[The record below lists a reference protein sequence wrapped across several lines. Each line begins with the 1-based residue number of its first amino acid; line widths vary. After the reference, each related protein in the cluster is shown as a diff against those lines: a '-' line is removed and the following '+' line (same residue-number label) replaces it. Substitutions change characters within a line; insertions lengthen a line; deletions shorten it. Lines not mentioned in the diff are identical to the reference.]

1 MSIEYMWKKFLSNL
15 PAMYEAVKELTVW
28 LFATFLLPLVQLF
41 IILFSKN
48 PSVVYENVYNIIFVT
63 IASFLTG
70 VFFVTNFW
78 KQNRMLVR
86 MMLVLSY
93 LISFGLFIFSLVHVM
108 FEKEVFDMVVYKWGV
123 IIALILAI
131 LVGFYSKYDEKLAA
145 AREIAVQGKAL
156 TQGTIN
162 GTQFKI

>member
-1 MSIEYMWKKFLSNL
+1 MWENLKTKL
-15 PAMYEAVKELTVW
+15 PAIGQAVKELAAW

-41 IILFSKN
+41 IIFFSKN
-48 PSVVYENVYNIIFVT
+48 PSVVYENVYNILFVT

-93 LISFGLFIFSLVHVM
+93 LISFGLFLFSLVHVM
-108 FEKEVFDMVVYKWGV
+108 FKKEIFELEIYKWGV
-123 IIALILAI
+123 IIALVLAV
-131 LVGFYSKYDEKLAA
+131 LVGFFSKYDEKLAV
-145 AREIAVQGKAL
+145 AREIAGQAKNK
-156 TQGTIN
+156 TQATIN
-162 GTQFKI
+162 GEDIKL